1 MLRLCGKLFIPVA
14 LTALIFTAGT
24 ALAES
29 EPPAKKAPNNSGQH
43 QPQGHT
49 GTLSTDSTKGSP
61 PSSPQGDTPSDMQA
75 KPKGKDKGET
85 K

>member
-1 MLRLCGKLFIPVA
+1 MINAKIRRNPPLLKKTQKARA
-14 LTALIFTAGT
+14 AG
-24 ALAES
+24 S
-29 EPPAKKAPNNSGQH
+29 NPAKKSPNNSGQH